1 MPDVG
6 QELLNVPFPEMV
18 LKLASAIAEGQFKLD
33 QVSCEIAKFMGD
45 KKKAPVYLPDLTD
58 EKGEK
63 EIVTSLIGAG
73 FQPTFYQFTDTI
85 IEVKMAISMNQ
96 TTEASISTKA
106 SGGWGPFSAS
116 VNASYSSKYSYSVE
130 GSSLLRTK
138 ITPLPPNTFM
148 QRILDMK
155 AQMLQQEF
163 SLKMKEA
170 EVKLELKRMELEQQM
185 KAKEEELKKAAG
197 KGDSSSSTTTTT
209 DSTNTDSDDN

>member
-18 LKLASAIAEGQFKLD
+18 VKLATAIAEGQFKLD
-33 QVSCEIAKFMGD
+33 MVSCEIAKFMGD

-58 EKGEK
+58 PKGEK

-85 IEVKMAISMNQ
+85 IEVKMAISMNK
-96 TTEASISTKA
+96 TTEASVSTSAK
-106 SGGWGPFSAS
+106 GGWGPFSAS

-138 ITPLPPNTFM
+138 ITPLPPNNFM

-163 SLKMKEA
+163 QLKLKEA
-170 EVKLELKRMELEQQM
+170 EVKLELERRELEKKLQD
-185 KAKEEELKKAAG
+185 EEKKLNNPEPEPEPEP
-197 KGDSSSSTTTTT
+197 DP
-209 DSTNTDSDDN
+209 N

>member
-1 MPDVG
+1 MPNVG

-18 LKLASAIAEGQFKLD
+18 LKLASAIAEGQYKLD
-33 QVSCEIAKFMGD
+33 MVSCKIAKFMGD
-45 KKKAPVYLPDLTD
+45 KKAAPVYLPDLSSDD
-58 EKGEK
+58 EGA

-96 TTEASISTKA
+96 TTEASVSVSA

-155 AQMLQQEF
+155 AQKMQAEF
-163 SLKMKEA
+163 AIKLKEA
-170 EVKLELKRMELEQQM
+170 ELKLEMERKALEAEM
-185 KAKEEELKKAAG
+185 KKKEDAAAKSDSG
-197 KGDSSSSTTTTT
+197 TGDGG
-209 DSTNTDSDDN
+209 

>member
-18 LKLASAIAEGQFKLD
+18 LKLASAIAEGQYKLD
-33 QVSCEIAKFMGD
+33 MVSCKIAKFMGD
-45 KKKAPVYLPDLTD
+45 KKTAPVYLPDLTD
-58 EKGEK
+58 PECKR

-96 TTEASISTKA
+96 TTQKDVSVSA

-116 VNASYSSKYSYSVE
+116 VTASYSSKYSYSVE

-138 ITPLPPNTFM
+138 ITPIPPNPFM

-155 AQMLQQEF
+155 AQMLQNQ
-163 SLKMKEA
+163 LAIDMKKA
-170 EVKLELKRMELEQQM
+170 ELQMEIERKKVEVEIKKLEEAAK
-185 KAKEEELKKAAG
+185 KEEEEEKKNEG
-197 KGDSSSSTTTTT
+197 
-209 DSTNTDSDDN
+209 

>member
-18 LKLASAIAEGQFKLD
+18 LKLASAIAEGQYKLD
-33 QVSCEIAKFMGD
+33 MVSCKIAKFMGD
-45 KKKAPVYLPDLTD
+45 KKQAPVYLPDLTD
-58 EKGEK
+58 PSGKG

-96 TTEASISTKA
+96 TTEASISTEA
-106 SGGWGPFSAS
+106 SAGWGPFSAS

-163 SLKMKEA
+163 ALTMKKA
-170 EVKLELKRMELEQQM
+170 EVQLELERRKLEEEM
-185 KAKEEELKKAAG
+185 KKETEKLNPPTPTPTPTPDPE
-197 KGDSSSSTTTTT
+197 
-209 DSTNTDSDDN
+209 